1 MTNICKCLLLSI
13 ISHCDAS
20 GRVVVGETSRS
31 NTLVHGYEFILVLA
45 DEGQR
50 DDEMP
55 YGDDAK
61 YITHLLVSNFN
72 DRKWKTK
79 AAVSVD

>member
-1 MTNICKCLLLSI
+1 
-13 ISHCDAS
+13 
-20 GRVVVGETSRS
+20 
-31 NTLVHGYEFILVLA
+31 LA
-45 DEGQR
+45 EEGQR

-61 YITHLLVSNFN
+61 YNPLVGKQV
-72 DRKWKTK
+72 DDGKWQTK

>member
-1 MTNICKCLLLSI
+1 MTNICRCLLLSI

-45 DEGQR
+45 EEGQR

-61 YITHLLVSNFN
+61 YNPLVGKQV
-72 DRKWKTK
+72 DDGKWQTK